1 MAPEIKFSDGV
12 AFDLQGPY
20 RIETRGDGLYVVGH
34 GMLCAVRDRAEGEA
48 IIAQYAPKEERCP
61 N

>member
-12 AFDLQGPY
+12 SFELQGPY
-20 RIETRGDGLYVVGH
+20 RIESRNDGLYVVGH
-34 GMLCAVRDRAEGEA
+34 GMLCPVKDRAEGEQM
-48 IIAQYAPKEERCP
+48 IREFAPKEERCP

>member
-12 AFDLQGPY
+12 EFDMQGSY
-20 RIETRGDGLYVVGH
+20 RIETRFDGLYVVGH
-34 GMLCAVRDRAEGEA
+34 GMLCPVETLEEGEEL
-48 IIAQYAPKEERCP
+48 IREFAPKEERCP